1 LKIIVKES
9 REGDSKKKHHKQ
21 ATAYTPADE
30 KSMEEQNY
38 SAGESKA
45 RYAFTRP

>member
-1 LKIIVKES
+1 M
-9 REGDSKKKHHKQ
+9 SKKVERMIRKKNHKQ

-30 KSMEEQNY
+30 KSMEEQNH
-38 SAGESKA
+38 SAGESDA